1 MKSLLSLC
9 ELNIPVW
16 ELFIRLFI
24 YLLKKQSFSQQSVR
38 RFFSLRSVN
47 SVERKEFLLSR

>member
-24 YLLKKQSFSQQSVR
+24 YSLKKNKVFRNRVYAD
-38 RFFSLRSVN
+38 FSL
-47 SVERKEFLLSR
+47 